1 MIGRYL
7 RRMEPSGHYT
17 LKGTLG
23 FWNRVPIKRYIRGNP
38 PQSQLDS
45 AAATPSRHPS
55 EVGVCR
61 PRGSLGGLWVAVS
74 GGYKSPDMGCNCNY
88 PTYDPTYNY
97 R

>member
-1 MIGRYL
+1 
-7 RRMEPSGHYT
+7 MEPSGHYT

-23 FWNRVPIKRYIRGNP
+23 FWNRAPIKRYIRGNP

-74 GGYKSPDMGCNCNY
+74 GDISPLIWVVTVIIRLMTLLTTTDE
-88 PTYDPTYNY
+88 PPSADV
-97 R
+97 